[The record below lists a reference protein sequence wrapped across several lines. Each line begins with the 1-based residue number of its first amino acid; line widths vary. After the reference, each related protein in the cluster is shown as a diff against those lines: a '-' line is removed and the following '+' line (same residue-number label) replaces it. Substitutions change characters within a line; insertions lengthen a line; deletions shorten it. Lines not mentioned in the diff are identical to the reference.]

1 MRSLHQ
7 LSAEKPHP
15 VKDTLFTDNGPQYS
29 SAEFAVFA
37 KTWRFDHNISS
48 PLYPPSNGKAEDAV
62 KTVKRLFSKCKEA
75 GRSEFQALLDWCNT
89 PSAGM
94 GTSPAQRLMGRRCK
108 TLLQVAGS
116 LLQPQYAT
124 EEDTRALIGVKK
136 RQQHYYDKHS
146 KPLPP
151 ISKGDTVRMKL
162 LGRNRWDAGICTGQV
177 APRSY
182 EVGHGIYRRNQRQLL
197 VSTEEQNRDVQPEN
211 PLPEESPL
219 HGESG
224 GPTDAPPEEPR
235 SESTGPIILRRSAR
249 ESRAPEWHKDYHMP
263 GTA

>member
-75 GRSEFQALLDWCNT
+75 GRSEFQALLNWRNT

-94 GTSPAQRLMGRRCK
+94 GINPPQRLMGRRCK

-116 LLQPQYAT
+116 LLQPRKAHCM
-124 EEDTRALIGVKK
+124 ESRV
-136 RQQHYYDKHS
+136 
-146 KPLPP
+146 
-151 ISKGDTVRMKL
+151 
-162 LGRNRWDAGICTGQV
+162 
-177 APRSY
+177 
-182 EVGHGIYRRNQRQLL
+182 NQRTHRQ
-197 VSTEEQNRDVQPEN
+197 ENRVVRAQDQSYCDDQPGKAE
-211 PLPEESPL
+211 LQ
-219 HGESG
+219 SG
-224 GPTDAPPEEPR
+224 TR
-235 SESTGPIILRRSAR
+235 TI
-249 ESRAPEWHKDYHMP
+249 
-263 GTA
+263 TFQ